1 MRSCGFGFWFGF
13 GRGVQGWSGG
23 LVDLA
28 VGILVS
34 SHRAAVCR
42 VYCSAVEWGG
52 SGCVGG
58 EATPRVA
65 GTALARAGGQ
75 TLRERLSSGLCRRSR
90 ERDKSSREQ
99 LGEKAMK
106 VEASL
111 SLSRHSHAARV
122 DVAAEK
128 ESEKDAARMLYA
140 AQAQPPT
147 AQLSAVQCR
156 LFSPTRSALVVNK
169 LDRIECSEL
178 QDDDA
183 QSLVLV
189 CTVPVHG
196 AVAAIQPVH
205 LPHHDTASLVVL
217 TTSLRLFV
225 LARAADQPYTLET
238 VSSISIEEPFGRLD
252 DYQSIL
258 VDPQTRCL
266 AVHAYAGL
274 LRVIPLVEPATAARS
289 MHVEEPAND
298 DDNEDQAEVA
308 AYPDGPINLDHNFSV
323 RLPSLLNVHCLAFVN
338 SDSGMAPILACIHTD
353 HTGSRV
359 LTSIR
364 LDLAEKDV
372 LPGPLEPQ
380 TLTDQGSEVIIP
392 VVVPRSLLIVGEN
405 TITCVRVPTSTAG
418 GSGDRSSA
426 AGQPSGGGAGGVNR
440 GKRRA
445 SSSAGLPTSPTGRTT
460 ASPHGWLTRPLP
472 VARITA

>member
-1 MRSCGFGFWFGF
+1 MRR
-13 GRGVQGWSGG
+13 GRGDTSRSWICAGGSRSKSCDSVSRLVSVVVLEKETKAAESSSARRRFDESGG
-23 LVDLA
+23 ESLSLA
-28 VGILVS
+28 THTLLES
-34 SHRAAVCR
+34 S
-42 VYCSAVEWGG
+42 
-52 SGCVGG
+52 
-58 EATPRVA
+58 
-65 GTALARAGGQ
+65 
-75 TLRERLSSGLCRRSR
+75 RR
-90 ERDKSSREQ
+90 SSRESQ
-99 LGEKAMK
+99 Q
-106 VEASL
+106 
-111 SLSRHSHAARV
+111 
-122 DVAAEK
+122 DT
-128 ESEKDAARMLYA
+128 RMLYA

-178 QDDDA
+178 QDGDDDT
-183 QSLVLV
+183 QSLALV

-196 AVAAIQPVH
+196 TVAAIQPVH
-205 LPHHDTASLVVL
+205 LPSHATASLVVL

-225 LARAADQPYTLET
+225 LAAATKQPYTLET

-252 DYQSIL
+252 DYQCIL

-274 LRVIPLVEPATAARS
+274 LRIIPLVVVDSTTAATHNNKRRRRRS
-289 MHVEEPAND
+289 SPSMQVEDDDADQDPDKEDD
-298 DDNEDQAEVA
+298 DDNGA

-323 RLPSLLNVHCLAFVN
+323 RLPSLLNVHCLAFVS
-338 SDSGMAPILACIHTD
+338 SDGMAPTLACLHTD

-359 LTSIR
+359 LTSLR

-372 LPGPLEPQ
+372 LPGPLDPQ
-380 TLTDQGSEVIIP
+380 PLADQGSEVIIP
-392 VVVPRSLLIVGEN
+392 VVEPRSLLIVGES
-405 TITCVRVPTSTAG
+405 TITCVRVPDDPTAG
-418 GSGDRSSA
+418 AAAGSGDQSSAA
-426 AGQPSGGGAGGVNR
+426 AGQPSSGGGSGGVNE

-460 ASPHGWLTRPLP
+460 HGSLTRPLP